1 MRLIHRVA
9 FIVIAGLTPIIAVE
23 VYNSFTLQNARE
35 TEINQTALRQAE
47 YASSELERIIE
58 GTRGVMMAVGQAP
71 SVRSLNSE
79 LCNPFVARLLQQ
91 LTYLTGLLVV
101 DATGQAK
108 CASTVSELSLNIND
122 RPYFQ
127 RSMQSNDFV
136 IGEYLVGRFS
146 KQPVL
151 PLALPILDEGG
162 KHIGTVVASLNLE
175 WLSSQLLK
183 RGLPDGGSVTI
194 ADRNGMIIAR
204 QPEPTKFVGTK
215 IPEAYM
221 HLLSEKD
228 AGVID
233 VLSQDGTS
241 RVLGYI
247 PLDKAPDGLYVS
259 AGLSEDNSFLFLRS
273 AAWRQSIVSVIAVLG
288 SILGAYLLARYFVA
302 KPLDQLLSAVQK
314 WKSGDLAARTGLT
327 SAHGEAGHLGEEFD
341 RTMDQLARRQETIAV
356 LLREL
361 AHRSKN
367 QITLLI
373 SLASQLAKGKASVD
387 DYKNAIVDRLM
398 SMSTAQDLL
407 LEAGDKALLV
417 GDVVWAHTKG
427 FIKEGTDRVTL
438 SGPNLP
444 LSPETARY
452 LGMAIHELATNA
464 AKYGALSDD
473 NGSVVV
479 SWQSV
484 GDMPDQIE
492 FKWREMDGPP
502 VEPPTRAG
510 FGRTLIEKIV
520 PHQLKGRADIAYNAD
535 GLVWVLRFLAGSEN
549 T

>member
-1 MRLIHRVA
+1 MKLVHRVA

-23 VYNSFTLQNARE
+23 VFNSFALQRARE

-47 YASSELERIIE
+47 YAASELERIIE

-71 SVRSLNSE
+71 SVRSFNSE
-79 LCNPFVARLLQQ
+79 LCGHFVARLLQQ
-91 LTYLTGLLVV
+91 LNYVTGLLVV
-101 DATGQAK
+101 DETGQVK
-108 CASTVSELSLNIND
+108 CASSEAELSINVTD

-127 RSMQSNDFV
+127 RSLQSTDFV
-136 IGEYLVGRFS
+136 IGEYVIGRLS

-151 PLALPILDEGG
+151 PLALPIVDENG
-162 KHIGTVVASLNLE
+162 KHIGAVISSLNLE

-183 RGLPDGGSVTI
+183 RGLPDGGSVTV
-194 ADRNGMIIAR
+194 ADRNGMILAR
-204 QPEPTKFVGTK
+204 QPNPEKFVGTK
-215 IPEAYM
+215 IPDAYM
-221 HLLSEKD
+221 HLLFEKD

-241 RVLGYI
+241 RVLGFI
-247 PLDKAPDGLYVS
+247 PLNETPRGLYVS

-302 KPLDQLLSAVQK
+302 KPLDQLLRTVQK
-314 WKSGDLAARTGLT
+314 WKGGDLEARTGLIST
-327 SAHGEAGHLGEEFD
+327 HGEAGHLGEEFD

-367 QITLLI
+367 QISLLI
-373 SLASQLAKGKASVD
+373 SLASQLAKGKSSVD
-387 DYKNAIVDRLM
+387 AYKNAIVERLM

-407 LEAGDKALLV
+407 LEAGDKALFM
-417 GDVVWAHTKG
+417 GDVVRAHTKG
-427 FIKEGTDRVTL
+427 FAKEGTDRITL
-438 SGPNLP
+438 SGPNLS

-464 AKYGALSDD
+464 SKYGALSDD
-473 NGSVVV
+473 KGRVIV

-484 GDMPDQIE
+484 EAPDQIE
-492 FKWREMDGPP
+492 FKWREVDGPP
-502 VEPPTRAG
+502 VESPTRAG

-520 PHQLKGRADIAYNAD
+520 PTQLKGRANIAYNAD
-535 GLVWVLRFLAGSEN
+535 GLIWVMRFFAG
-549 T
+549 TDLT